1 MGTAAVSGVAAANPG
16 QVPVLEITSTGFAW
30 VLWSIS
36 VLFFGFLV
44 IRDVVVRRLTRTIW
58 AGLKDPVIGPGYAT
72 IPGAINV
79 LALVTLRLTG
89 VMDQSWGVWL
99 IFCLTAVGTGVGV
112 ALTVV
117 FFVNAFESDDLPAER
132 ISGTWFIPETVILLG
147 AILFGTI
154 GTSLPVSWHRTVG
167 VLSFACLGMGLLLF
181 ALTASLFFN
190 RLVLHQ
196 QVENVGAAAMWIM
209 ISPLS
214 VGALALPTVAAN
226 TSELSGTWGSAVMQA
241 ADFLASLMWGFSL
254 WWVGAAVLITI
265 HAGRR
270 ALTFTPTDW
279 GFVFPSAALVL
290 STLSLGRL
298 WQSGFVEGLAIA
310 FSFVLVLLWATVLV
324 SAVTSLVREPGPAPM

>member
-1 MGTAAVSGVAAANPG
+1 MGTAAVSTVAAVNPG
-16 QVPVLEITSTGFAW
+16 QLSSLEPASEAFDWLYWAM
-30 VLWSIS
+30 S
-36 VLFFGFLV
+36 VAFFVFLT
-44 IRDVVVRRLTRTIW
+44 IRDLAVRRLAPSIW
-58 AGLKDPVIGPGYAT
+58 AGLKDPAIGPGYAT

-79 LALVTLRLTG
+79 LALATLRLTG
-89 VMDQSWGVWL
+89 IMDHSWGPWL
-99 IFCLTAVGTGVGV
+99 VLGLAVVGTAMGL

-117 FFVNAFESDDLPAER
+117 FFVNAFESDNVHAEG

-154 GTSLPVSWHRTVG
+154 GTSLPTSWHRTMG

-190 RLVLHQ
+190 RLVLHRQ
-196 QVENVGAAAMWIM
+196 ADNVGAPAMWIM

-226 TSELSGTWGSAVMQA
+226 TSELSGTWGSAVIQS
-241 ADFLASLMWGFSL
+241 ADFLASLLWGFSL
-254 WWVGAAVLITI
+254 WWVAAATLVTI
-265 HAGRR
+265 HVGRR
-270 ALTFTPTDW
+270 ALTFTPADW

-290 STLSLGRL
+290 STLALGRL

-310 FSFVLVLLWATVLV
+310 FSFFLVLLWVSVLF
-324 SAVTSLVREPGPAPM
+324 SAIASLARERRAAGA